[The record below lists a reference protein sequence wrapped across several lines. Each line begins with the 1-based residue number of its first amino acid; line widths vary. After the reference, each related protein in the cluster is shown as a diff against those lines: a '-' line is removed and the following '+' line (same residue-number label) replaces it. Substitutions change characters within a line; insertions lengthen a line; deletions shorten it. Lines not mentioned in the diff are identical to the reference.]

1 MNEFVIPNNE
11 QDFVNIL
18 NELNDE
24 GKVVIVKKFIDEF
37 DSFSVKCEAVNTFT
51 RVINCYV
58 NFVIRPY
65 FDSEKSYSTYKI
77 KLVTLGELKVNYYV
91 DDFVSI
97 INENQDFGEFLI
109 VNESE
114 VEETINTFEI
124 KERATMLEVLKGD
137 HIGGHKTLSF
147 DFRTMKTKEQ

>member
-1 MNEFVIPNNE
+1 MNEFVIPNNA

-37 DSFSVKCEAVNTFT
+37 HSFSVKCEAVNTFT
-51 RVINCYV
+51 RVINCNV

-65 FDSEKSYSTYKI
+65 FDSEKSYNTYKI
-77 KLVTLGELKVNYYV
+77 NLVTFGEHKESHYV
-91 DDFVSI
+91 HDFVCI
-97 INENQDFGEFLI
+97 INEIQDFGEFLI

-114 VEETINTFEI
+114 VEETINTFEV
-124 KERATMLEVLKGD
+124 KEKATMLEVFTGD
-137 HIGGHKTLSF
+137 HVGGYKTRIF
-147 DFRTMKTKEQ
+147 DFRTMKEK

>member
-1 MNEFVIPNNE
+1 MNEFIIPNNA

-24 GKVVIVKKFIDEF
+24 GKVVILKKFIDEF
-37 DSFSVKCEAVNTFT
+37 HSFSVKCEAVNKFT

-65 FDSEKSYSTYKI
+65 FDSEKSYNTYKI
-77 KLVTLGELKVNYYV
+77 KLVTFGEMKVNYYV
-91 DDFVSI
+91 HDFVSI
-97 INENQDFGEFLI
+97 INEIQDYGELFI

-114 VEETINTFEI
+114 VEETINTFEV
-124 KERATMLEVLKGD
+124 KEKATMLEVITGD
-137 HIGGHKTLSF
+137 HVGGRKTRIF
-147 DFRTMKTKEQ
+147 DFRTMEEK